1 MLADERTTYSHA
13 LALPSDLEG
22 LVVAPS
28 RAVATGLVG
37 FLKGQ
42 GIQVQTL
49 IDADSAFEEALL
61 HPPDVVLVDERIS
74 PDGGVDL
81 VQRLKGNVRTHFV
94 PVLLTTVT
102 DQRLLRMRALT
113 AGADAVFGPL
123 EDAQERRVRLW
134 SLLRS
139 RALFRRFENRR
150 RSRDVELAERRRWLA
165 AMLHD
170 LQGSLAALSANIE
183 FLSRLEPGAEDPRRP
198 DFIESLGD
206 ARAAF
211 EQILH
216 SVRTAIDFDRAESGQ
231 LAAGKHRCKLGD
243 LLGQVV
249 DELQRGT
256 LRDRLAGGGLQ
267 NAAQSAVVMGDPDM
281 LARAFR
287 SLLMHLGRTS
297 TGVMT
302 VTLGTDGG
310 EVHVEVVCP
319 GAGLPRVDRARL
331 LEPFGLNEPGRV
343 GHGLALA
350 LVRTVVE
357 LHEGAIHLTDL
368 PPERGRGF
376 AVRLVLPGAPS
387 GPAAF
392 LPPSAR

>member
-28 RAVATGLVG
+28 RAVAHGLVG

-42 GIQVQTL
+42 GVQVQTL
-49 IDADSAFEEALL
+49 IDMDSAFEEALL
-61 HPPDVVLVDERIS
+61 HPPDVILIDERIS

-183 FLSRLEPGAEDPRRP
+183 FLGRLGPTDADPRRD
-198 DFIESLGD
+198 DFLESLGD

-231 LAAGKHRCKLGD
+231 LSAGKHRCDVGE
-243 LLGQVV
+243 LLRQVL
-249 DELQRGT
+249 DELQRGS
-256 LRDRLAGGGLQ
+256 LRDRLVAGALRPSQ
-267 NAAQSAVVMGDPDM
+267 AALVMGDPEM

-287 SLLMHLGRTS
+287 SLLTHLARTNPG
-297 TGVMT
+297 TIAVGLV
-302 VTLGTDGG
+302 TDGT
-310 EVHVEVVCP
+310 EVHVDATCP
-319 GAGLPRVDRARL
+319 GADLPRGDRARL

-357 LHEGAIHLTDL
+357 LHDGAIHLADL
-368 PPERGRGF
+368 PPDVGRGF
-376 AVRLVLPGAPS
+376 EVRLVLPRATA

>member
-28 RAVATGLVG
+28 RSVAHALVG

-42 GIQVQTL
+42 GVQVQTF
-49 IDADSAFEEALL
+49 IDLESAFEEVLL

-113 AGADAVFGPL
+113 AGADAVFGPM

-139 RALFRRFENRR
+139 RSLFRRFENRR
-150 RSRDVELAERRRWLA
+150 RSRDIEIAERRRWLA

-183 FLSRLEPGAEDPRRP
+183 FIGQVGPPPTDSRRGEFD
-198 DFIESLGD
+198 ESVND

-216 SVRTAIDFDRAESGQ
+216 SVRTAIDFDRLETGQ
-231 LAAGKHRCKLGD
+231 LAAGRQRCHLGD
-243 LLGQVV
+243 LLRHVL
-249 DELQRGT
+249 DDLQRGT
-256 LRDRLAGGGLQ
+256 LRERTITRTDLL
-267 NAAQSAVVMGDPDM
+267 VTPPVIMGDPDM
-281 LARAFR
+281 LGRALR
-287 SLLMHLGRTS
+287 SLLSHLSRTNR
-297 TGVMT
+297 
-302 VTLGTDGG
+302 G
-310 EVHVEVVCP
+310 ELALRLISDAQEVSLELACR
-319 GAGLPRVDRARL
+319 GNTLPRVDRARL

-357 LHEGAIHLTDL
+357 LHEGAIHLEDSDSKDFQ
-368 PPERGRGF
+368 GF
-376 AVRLVLPGAPS
+376 VVRLVLPRATSTPEPFFPS
-387 GPAAF
+387 D
-392 LPPSAR
+392 R